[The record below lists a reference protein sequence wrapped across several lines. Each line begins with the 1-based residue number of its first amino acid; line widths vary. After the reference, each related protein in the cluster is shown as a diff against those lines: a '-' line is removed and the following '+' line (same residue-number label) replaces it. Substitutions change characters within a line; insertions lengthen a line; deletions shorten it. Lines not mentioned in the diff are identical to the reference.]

1 MPFRKSEPARKRL
14 AEIGPDIPASETDSI
29 CMQAESASAGSFL
42 ERSPMLIRA
51 ARLGDLERLRSIER
65 AAGEAFRSIG
75 MEAVADDEPP
85 SVDELAAYTRSGRA
99 WVAVDAN
106 DEPVGY
112 IIVDE
117 IDSCVHI
124 AQVSVHPAHARQG
137 IGSRLIETAA
147 GWGAANGFT
156 EMTLTTFEHVPWNAP
171 YYERL
176 GFRVVPEELWTE
188 SMRRVGEH
196 EAALGLAAWPRVVM
210 KKRI

>member
-1 MPFRKSEPARKRL
+1 
-14 AEIGPDIPASETDSI
+14 
-29 CMQAESASAGSFL
+29 MQSASASAGSFL
-42 ERSPMLIRA
+42 ERSPMLIRTG
-51 ARLGDLERLRSIER
+51 RLDDLERLRSIER
-65 AAGEAFRSIG
+65 AAGEAFRSIS
-75 MEAVADDEPP
+75 MKAIADGEPP

-99 WVAVDAN
+99 WVAADAN
-106 DEPVGY
+106 GEPIGY
-112 IIVDE
+112 IIVEE

-124 AQVSVHPAHARQG
+124 AQVSVHPRHARQG
-137 IGSRLIETAA
+137 IGSRLIHTAA
-147 GWGAANGFT
+147 CWGAANGFT

-188 SMRRVGEH
+188 GMRQVVEH